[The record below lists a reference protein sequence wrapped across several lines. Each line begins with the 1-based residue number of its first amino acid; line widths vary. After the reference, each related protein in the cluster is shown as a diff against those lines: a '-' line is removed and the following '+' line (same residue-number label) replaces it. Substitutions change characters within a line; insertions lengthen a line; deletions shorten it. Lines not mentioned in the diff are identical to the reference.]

1 MRKLE
6 EKSCEYTFYSI
17 VLLIF
22 AILMN
27 IYCIR
32 MFYKYYDG
40 NEISNLSQLTLDK
53 LYNIKDENYLFLKAR
68 MEYRNSHLKI
78 GSFFSVLFLI
88 LSYVMDYFSN
98 FEIKK
103 CISLPIRIILLSML
117 ILMTLFIGFGIII
130 WTSWD

>member
-17 VLLIF
+17 VLFIF